1 MTFLGWIGGEIQHAA
16 AADRKARSRAVEE
29 QWLNGRQDQGETAD
43 EQAGRGSGHGTSMDR
58 RLRTCYPEKT
68 YREALPVMLL
78 SINDIKFE
86 RCVFLGYENLCPWT
100 SCGECHMVCGSTSV
114 VRFV

>member
-1 MTFLGWIGGEIQHAA
+1 MTFLGWIGGEIQYAA

-29 QWLNGRQDQGETAD
+29 QWQNERQDQGETAD
-43 EQAGRGSGHGTSMDR
+43 EQAGQGSGQER
-58 RLRTCYPEKT
+58 RWTGDFGRVIRKT
-68 YREALPVMLL
+68 YREALPVMFL